1 MLRQLQPAAATSLS
15 LFPFLLPCACDCTS
29 HRLPLPLPLP
39 LFLPLLQPHCLV
51 PCILLREF
59 FSLVSISRCFLLLFF
74 LFSLPFSL
82 ETCAQTF
89 KSIVPQTT
97 LPEGACRSQCNCYAK
112 CEHAPKSSSKCAQI
126 DTAQTL
132 SSLPPSLLFPL
143 PTISGNTQDKVA
155 KKETEADNL
164 IIELTKLVQNLCKRL
179 PKDNSKLYLLSC
191 KCELKEAQIRKSYQI
206 IQI

>member
-1 MLRQLQPAAATSLS
+1 MLRQLQPAAATALS

-29 HRLPLPLPLP
+29 HRLPLPLP

-59 FSLVSISRCFLLLFF
+59 FSLVSISRCFLLSF
-74 LFSLPFSL
+74 LFALPFSL

-126 DTAQTL
+126 DTAQTSL
-132 SSLPPSLLFPL
+132 HFSSFYCQQFRA
-143 PTISGNTQDKVA
+143 TRK
-155 KKETEADNL
+155 
-164 IIELTKLVQNLCKRL
+164 TK
-179 PKDNSKLYLLSC
+179 
-191 KCELKEAQIRKSYQI
+191 
-206 IQI
+206 